1 MLQINNIKFS
11 DYGLPFS
18 VKIPSSGSLL
28 ASTSYTNEIPYPD
41 LIRLMIILK
50 LEIHRYFTASEPNIF
65 VNCGSAFWKL
75 ASAVAA
81 FS

>member
-1 MLQINNIKFS
+1 MGS
-11 DYGLPFS
+11 PFS

-41 LIRLMIILK
+41 LIRSMIILK
-50 LEIHRYFTASEPNIF
+50 LEIHRYFTASDPNVF

>member
-1 MLQINNIKFS
+1 MDS
-11 DYGLPFS
+11 PFS

-41 LIRLMIILK
+41 LIRSMIILK
-50 LEIHRYFTASEPNIF
+50 LEIHRYFIVSDPNVF